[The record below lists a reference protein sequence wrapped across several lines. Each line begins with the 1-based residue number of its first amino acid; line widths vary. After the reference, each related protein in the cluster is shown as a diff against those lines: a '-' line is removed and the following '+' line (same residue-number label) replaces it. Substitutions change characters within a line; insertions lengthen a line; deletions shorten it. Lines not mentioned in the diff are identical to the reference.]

1 MAKNL
6 EMLTCWTTGNKM
18 QEGNK
23 GYKKFPQCLLVS
35 DRYDLSMSYP
45 TVEKHKL
52 ENVGKQTGKVCH
64 CLEGAAVLASWRLN

>member
-1 MAKNL
+1 
-6 EMLTCWTTGNKM
+6 M

-64 CLEGAAVLASWRLN
+64 CLKGAAVLDS